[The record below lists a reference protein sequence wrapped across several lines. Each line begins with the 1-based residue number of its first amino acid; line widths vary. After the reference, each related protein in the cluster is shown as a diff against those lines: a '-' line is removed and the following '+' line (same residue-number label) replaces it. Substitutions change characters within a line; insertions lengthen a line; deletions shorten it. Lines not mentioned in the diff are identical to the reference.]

1 MRVVEEQAAAL
12 GVAARGLPTMK
23 AWPATAKE
31 AAPKA
36 AQ

>member
-12 GVAARGLPTMK
+12 GAAFKGFPTIK
-23 AWPATAKE
+23 AWPATARE
-31 AAPKA
+31 AAPRT